1 MDNSAHA
8 NGSSRP
14 ARLPEPGRV
23 DRRTVIRATVVGAV
37 VVFVGLAFIGSYVG
51 ALHQARLHGVQI
63 AVVGS
68 PRLARDLAQGGSFA
82 VTVVPSR
89 AAAIRRIDHRSAF
102 AAVIE
107 GRHRDHVLLAGEAGL
122 AVAQILSESLPPQ
135 LRSIQ
140 GPRTRVGFVD
150 LKPLP
155 AADNRGTSAF
165 YLVIG
170 LIVASYIGA
179 AFLGLVFG
187 TKPVGRRVWWR
198 LLGVTEVGLA
208 VSLLGIALV
217 HAIGPLNGHY
227 LALVGASLL
236 LCLTVGSVAVGQQS
250 ALGVLG
256 TGLIIQ
262 LFVVL
267 GNPSAGGA
275 YSTQLLP
282 GFWRTIGPDLP
293 NGAGVELIRNI
304 AYFNGHATG
313 RPLIVLTIW
322 LLIGIGLASLFSMVR
337 PRGIPFKIDQDQQDA
352 EAAALIAASAG

>member
-1 MDNSAHA
+1 M
-8 NGSSRP
+8 
-14 ARLPEPGRV
+14 
-23 DRRTVIRATVVGAV
+23 
-37 VVFVGLAFIGSYVG
+37 
-51 ALHQARLHGVQI
+51 
-63 AVVGS
+63 
-68 PRLARDLAQGGSFA
+68 
-82 VTVVPSR
+82 
-89 AAAIRRIDHRSAF
+89 
-102 AAVIE
+102 
-107 GRHRDHVLLAGEAGL
+107 
-122 AVAQILSESLPPQ
+122 
-135 LRSIQ
+135 
-140 GPRTRVGFVD
+140 
-150 LKPLP
+150 
-155 AADNRGTSAF
+155 
-165 YLVIG
+165 IG

-198 LLGVTEVGLA
+198 LLGVAEVGLA

-236 LCLTVGSVAVGQQS
+236 LCLTVGAVAVGLQS

-275 YSTQLLP
+275 YSIQLLP

-293 NGAGVELIRNI
+293 NGAGVGLIRNI

-313 RPLIVLTIW
+313 RPLIVLAIW
-322 LLIGIGLASLFSMVR
+322 LLIGIGLASVFSMLR
-337 PRGIPFKIDQDQQDA
+337 PRGIPFKVDQDQEA